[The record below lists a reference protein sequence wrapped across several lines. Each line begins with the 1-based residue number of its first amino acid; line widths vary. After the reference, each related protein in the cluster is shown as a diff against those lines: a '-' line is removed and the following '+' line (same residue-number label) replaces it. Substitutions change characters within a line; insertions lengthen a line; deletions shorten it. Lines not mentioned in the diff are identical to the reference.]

1 MEASLR
7 NLENQVGQL
16 ANNLSRRPQGGLP
29 SNTKKNPRKEVNAV
43 ILSNGKELGEVET
56 EPRKVVDKGKKVV
69 EETLKEDDT
78 ESSKPAPE
86 VKAYKPKVP
95 FPARLKQHALDKQ
108 FAKFLEVFKKLH
120 INIPF
125 ADALA

>member
-7 NLENQVGQL
+7 NLENQVGQF

-43 ILSNGKELGEVET
+43 TLRSGEELDEVEK
-56 EPRKVVDKGKKVV
+56 EPRKLVDKGKNAV
-69 EETLKEDDT
+69 EETPKEDDT

-95 FPARLKQHALDKQ
+95 FLVRLK
-108 FAKFLEVFKKLH
+108 
-120 INIPF
+120 
-125 ADALA
+125 

>member
-1 MEASLR
+1 MKASLR

-16 ANNLSRRPQGGLP
+16 ANNLCRRPQGGLP
-29 SNTKKNPRKEVNAV
+29 SNTEKNPREEVNAV
-43 ILSNGKELGEVET
+43 TLRSVKELEEVEK

-69 EETLKEDDT
+69 EENPKEDDI
-78 ESSKPAPE
+78 ESSKPTPE

-108 FAKFLEVFKKLH
+108 FAKFLEFKKLH